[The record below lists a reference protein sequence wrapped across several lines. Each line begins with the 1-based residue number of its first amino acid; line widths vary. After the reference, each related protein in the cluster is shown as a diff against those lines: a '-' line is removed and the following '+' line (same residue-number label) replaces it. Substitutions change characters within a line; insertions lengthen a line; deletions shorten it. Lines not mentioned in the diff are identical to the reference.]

1 VKSTLTLGFRDPK
14 DSRPE
19 EP

>member
-14 DSRPE
+14 DTRPQ